1 MWNMTIQSNINM
13 AELTIRGKTIQDL
26 ADEYQSITGRVLT
39 EYVIRNIFW
48 GRKKDP
54 NIKVSKIVK
63 GHEQPPH
70 HHVSQITSNILQK
83 S

>member
-26 ADEYQSITGRVLT
+26 ADEYHSITGRVLT

-48 GRKKDP
+48 GRKKDA

-70 HHVSQITSNILQK
+70 HHVSQTTSSIQQ
-83 S
+83 ST